1 MDDALKLSPDFL
13 TLLTYS
19 LMLVV
24 PETTGNTFYIIIGI
38 LRVLLLVENRVWLL
52 YTCIDDV
59 IESYARSDWL
69 KYFDEYYIKQINPI
83 IHGCVL

>member
-1 MDDALKLSPDFL
+1 MIYNGRSDWSR
-13 TLLTYS
+13 TVRY
-19 LMLVV
+19 
-24 PETTGNTFYIIIGI
+24 YIQ
-38 LRVLLLVENRVWLL
+38 
-52 YTCIDDV
+52 YTRTDDV